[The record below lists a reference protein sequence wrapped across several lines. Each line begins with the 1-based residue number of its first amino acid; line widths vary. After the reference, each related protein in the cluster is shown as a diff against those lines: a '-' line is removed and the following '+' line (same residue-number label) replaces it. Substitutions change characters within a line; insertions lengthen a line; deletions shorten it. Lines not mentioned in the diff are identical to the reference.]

1 VDGAVPGRFP
11 VRMADV
17 SARSR
22 LTDAQVAALARYSF
36 GLSPTVP
43 DLPQSGEWEDA
54 QGVLVARPGE
64 AGPTV
69 VEMPRWQSPA
79 AVARRLAERGWA
91 APAAWVGRPPA
102 DLAELPAQV
111 LALLPVAGA
120 SADAATVSAT
130 AAAWAGVRA
139 TGREVELV
147 PVPVTAAQP
156 ELSWAALTAAYGA
169 SLLGTR
175 VDPEPVRTGGAVLFF
190 TGLSGAGKSTIAARV
205 VELLLEAGRSVTLLD
220 GDEVRHHLSAGLGF
234 SQADRDTN
242 VRRIG
247 WVAAQIA
254 KHGGIA
260 VCAPIAP
267 YAAVRA
273 DVRREVE
280 AQAGRGSF
288 VLVHVATPLAECE
301 ARDRKGLYAK
311 ARAGEIPAFTGISD
325 PYEAPTDAELT
336 IDTSGKDVDACAR
349 LVRDAVL
356 GGPLQRPAP

>member
-1 VDGAVPGRFP
+1 
-11 VRMADV
+11 M

-22 LTDAQVAALARYSF
+22 LTDVQVAAVARYHF

-43 DLPQSGEWEDA
+43 ELPQSGDWEDA
-54 QGVLVARPGE
+54 QGVLVGRPGE
-64 AGPTV
+64 RGPTV
-69 VEMPRWQSPA
+69 VEIPRWQSPGT
-79 AVARRLAERGWA
+79 VAQRLAERGWA
-91 APAAWVGRPPA
+91 VPTAWVGRPPT
-102 DLAELPAQV
+102 DVAELPAQV

-120 SADAATVSAT
+120 PADTATISTT
-130 AAAWAGVRA
+130 AAAWARVRA
-139 TGREVELV
+139 TGRAVEIV

-156 ELSWAALTAAYGA
+156 EVGWAELAEAYGA
-169 SLLGTR
+169 TLLGSR
-175 VDPEPVRTGGAVLFF
+175 VDPEPARTGGGVLFF

-273 DVRREVE
+273 DVRHEVE
-280 AQAGRGSF
+280 AQAGRGGF

-325 PYEAPTDAELT
+325 PYEAPTDAEVT
-336 IDTSGKDVDACAR
+336 IDTTGKDVDACAR
-349 LVRDAVL
+349 LVLDAVL
-356 GGPLQRPAP
+356 AGPLQAPAPSP